1 MTQGEITKRIFPKC
15 EEETKERK
23 KCFHMEPFRIRKSR
37 SRAGMEVNKVP
48 LYSTGKYIQYPVIN
62 HNEKNM
68 IECLYRYLY
77 VYN

>member
-48 LYSTGKYIQYPVIN
+48 LYSTGDYIQPPVIN
-62 HNEKNM
+62 RNGKEYGKYM
-68 IECLYRYLY
+68 YI
-77 VYN
+77 